1 MAGGIPTT
9 NLQVP
14 TVPQPTATPYNR
26 QQQIGLALSA
36 LSDVLGKRDPIA
48 GTMQR
53 HAFLQAQKQKEEQQK
68 LLQELAKY
76 INNTYG
82 QHYASDKYQATDV
95 IIDSGHGEG
104 FALGNIMKYA
114 KRYGNKEGKNRK
126 DLLKILHY
134 AIIMLYVHDTE
145 NT

>member
-1 MAGGIPTT
+1 M
-9 NLQVP
+9 
-14 TVPQPTATPYNR
+14 Y
-26 QQQIGLALSA
+26 
-36 LSDVLGKRDPIA
+36 K
-48 GTMQR
+48 
-53 HAFLQAQKQKEEQQK
+53 FEENTHI
-68 LLQELAKY
+68 QELEDY

-82 QHYASDKYQATDV
+82 QHYATDKYQATDV

-104 FALGNIMKYA
+104 FCIGNIMKYA

-134 AIIMLYVHDTE
+134 GIIMLYVHDME